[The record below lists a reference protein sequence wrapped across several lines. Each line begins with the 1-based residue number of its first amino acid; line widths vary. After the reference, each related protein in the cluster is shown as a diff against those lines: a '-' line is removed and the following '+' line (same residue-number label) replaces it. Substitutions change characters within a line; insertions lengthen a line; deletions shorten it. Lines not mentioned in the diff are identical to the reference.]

1 MHGKKRAEYKAQAQ
15 NPKIA
20 AALEAKAEQW
30 YTLMKELRHRRDNSN
45 NAATTDSETMDDNFN
60 ESTSAATTTLSMTLK
75 LLEKAL
81 LVNPDPL
88 NLWNH
93 RREVLLTMMSNDDN
107 NDPSENNKIHS
118 DKYDKISVL
127 ETERGLTQAAL
138 QRNPKSYGAWFHRKW
153 ILQTIKPVVV
163 EAFLKEELALTTL
176 FLSLDERNFHCWNY
190 RRFVVACMAGNWNGD
205 WNVPI
210 HNNATTKTTTKTTT
224 ATATST
230 NKLMGPQVLP
240 LKGTGWDSSI
250 ILPETFTHTIPQEL
264 LRSEFEF
271 TANKIKDNFSNF
283 SAFHYRSQLVDFVV
297 LSDDDND
304 GQEDCLLQE
313 FQLIEDAICT
323 EPDDQ
328 TAWWYH
334 AILLDKLDGNLSPSV
349 KMKVG
354 EQADLFREL
363 LEDSPDGGKWISLGL
378 LRVLPL
384 LDSETGDDSILEQQA
399 LLRRL
404 MTIDPDRMGRYQ
416 TMMTQLEK
424 KVE

>member
-20 AALEAKAEQW
+20 AALEGKAEQW
-30 YTLMKELRHRRDNSN
+30 YTLMKELQHRRDNSN
-45 NAATTDSETMDDNFN
+45 NATTTETMDENFN
-60 ESTSAATTTLSMTLK
+60 ESTSAATTTLMMTLK

-107 NDPSENNKIHS
+107 DDPSETTKIHN
-118 DKYDKISVL
+118 DKYDKIL

-138 QRNPKSYGAWFHRKW
+138 QRNPKSYGTWFHRKW

-163 EAFLKEELALTTL
+163 EAILKEELALTTL

-205 WNVPI
+205 WDVPI
-210 HNNATTKTTTKTTT
+210 HKNATTTETTTM
-224 ATATST
+224 TST

-240 LKGTGWDSSI
+240 SKGTGWDSST
-250 ILPETFTHTIPQEL
+250 ILPETLTHTIPQAL

-283 SAFHYRSQLVDFVV
+283 SAFHYRSQLLDFVV
-297 LSDDDND
+297 LSDDDD
-304 GQEDCLLQE
+304 YDDQEDSLLQE

-334 AILLDKLDGNLSPSV
+334 AILLDKLDGKLSPSV
-349 KMKVG
+349 KMKVA

-378 LRVLPL
+378 LRVLTL
-384 LDSETGDDSILEQQA
+384 LDSKTGDDSILEQQA

-416 TMMTQLEK
+416 TMINQIEK